1 MDSRDSYR
9 HQGMRKKL
17 VQLLR
22 DKGITDEAVLG
33 AVGRVPRHLFLDPA
47 FLAHAYEDKA
57 FQIGEGQ
64 TISQPYTVAYQSAL
78 LETQPGM
85 KILEIGTGS
94 GYQAS
99 VLAELGVK
107 VFSIERHRVLHR
119 TAKALLS
126 ELGYRRVK
134 CFFGDGFKGLPS
146 YAPFDRVIVTAAASE
161 LPLGLMDQ
169 LRPGGMMVV
178 PLGEASSQMLRLIKD
193 PSGQIFQEEYDQF
206 RFVPML
212 KGKVY

>member
-22 DKGITDEAVLG
+22 DKGITDEAVLD

-47 FLAHAYEDKA
+47 FLDHAYEDKA

-107 VFSIERHRVLHR
+107 VFSIERHRILHR

-146 YAPFDRVIVTAAASE
+146 YAPFDRIIVTAAASE
-161 LPLGLMDQ
+161 LPMGLMDQ

>member
-22 DKGITDEAVLG
+22 DKGITDEAVLD

-47 FLAHAYEDKA
+47 FLDHAYEDKA

-78 LETQPGM
+78 LETQPGI

-107 VFSIERHRVLHR
+107 VFSIERHRILHR

-146 YAPFDRVIVTAAASE
+146 YAPFDRIIVTAAAAE
-161 LPLGLMDQ
+161 LPIGLMDQ

-193 PSGQIFQEEYDQF
+193 PSGQILQEEYDQF

>member
-22 DKGITDEAVLG
+22 DKGITDEAVLD

-47 FLAHAYEDKA
+47 FLDHAYEDKA

-78 LETQPGM
+78 LETQPGI

-107 VFSIERHRVLHR
+107 VFSIERHRILHR

-146 YAPFDRVIVTAAASE
+146 YAPFDRIIVTAAASE
-161 LPLGLMDQ
+161 LPIGLMDQ

-193 PSGQIFQEEYDQF
+193 PSGQILQEEYDQF